1 MRPMPTDELPA
12 VAQRDEIDDLLTRV
26 QTLKARQKQLEADL
40 ADAMASLTGALDAG
54 VINESFAFN
63 DWSFSYSSG
72 RITTAYSTEAK
83 AAIKRIQ
90 ESDVVAGNAVQK
102 RGIGFWTVKPPAI

>member
-1 MRPMPTDELPA
+1 MATDETSEA
-12 VAQRDEIDDLLTRV
+12 ARQDQIDNLLTRI
-26 QTLKARQKQLEADL
+26 QTLKTEHKLLEAEL
-40 ADAMASLTGALDAG
+40 ADAMAELSEARDLGLID
-54 VINESFAFN
+54 ESFSFN
-63 DWSFSYSSG
+63 DWSYSFSAG
-72 RITTAYSTEAK
+72 KMTTTYSTEAK